1 MFTLGGITLFCFLVR
16 FFLFKFE
23 ESPRY
28 LINHGHDELA
38 IQSLHA
44 IAKKNGT
51 VCHLSMDDFQ
61 ALEDELGTSSRS
73 KSFFIFALISVDW
86 CS

>member
-1 MFTLGGITLFCFLVR
+1 MFTLGAITLACFLVR

-38 IQSLHA
+38 IQSLQA
-44 IAKKNGT
+44 IAKKNGKE
-51 VCHLSMDDFQ
+51 CSLSLQDFHE
-61 ALEDELGTSSRS
+61 LEEDLGSRNNR
-73 KSFFIFALISVDW
+73 
-86 CS
+86 